1 MSKKQRDQLYVE
13 VMRHQ
18 ATPQPDP
25 NEQYLAQ
32 YSQISPY
39 MGLPPNYQPHAGSH
53 AAALHSMRNRNS
65 SIWFIFMT
73 HLLWVIVN
81 ESYNIDIIYFWT
93 EKSNFNPNHL
103 HLMQQHLP
111 QTPTMPF
118 PVKHENLQDSYY
130 QQQLNQEPIM
140 APISPPAAV
149 SSPPSIQIPAPR
161 SSPVGKY
168 MFFFRII
175 FGLPGL
181 LFWHTI

>member
-1 MSKKQRDQLYVE
+1 MSKKQRDQLYIE

-18 ATPQPDP
+18 AAPQPDP

-65 SIWFIFMT
+65 SISCIFMT
-73 HLLWVIVN
+73 TWLWVILYDSFVK
-81 ESYNIDIIYFWT
+81 SSFWT
-93 EKSNFNPNHL
+93 VKSNFNPNNL

-130 QQQLNQEPIM
+130 QQQVSQQPTM
-140 APISPPAAV
+140 APISPPPLAISA
-149 SSPPSIQIPAPR
+149 PPSIQIPAPR
-161 SSPVGKY
+161 SPPVGKCD
-168 MFFFRII
+168 II
-175 FGLPGL
+175 PRKIG
-181 LFWHTI
+181 